1 MFFLTLKPTNW
12 AINCQNWSTNKKVSI
27 FFVGV
32 GLSPALLWKGG
43 VGILIEEQGNF
54 YLSFVFLAA
63 WESIHIRFWSEN
75 IVPPHAPPHAPP
87 LHLMLHL
94 MLREK
99 NLSVGSEKTQKN
111 FLLENA
117 MNCLK
122 CIENKIFWI
131 FFHTFTKKNLENF
144 WLGQFLNVNSVEKA
158 STWDEIPILEKNFS
172 CKCFFSH

>member
-1 MFFLTLKPTNW
+1 MK
-12 AINCQNWSTNKKVSI
+12 SS
-27 FFVGV
+27 GV
-32 GLSPALLWKGG
+32 W
-43 VGILIEEQGNF
+43 ILIEEQGNF

-75 IVPPHAPPHAPP
+75 IVPPHAPPPPPHAPP
-87 LHLMLHL
+87 YAP
-94 MLREK
+94 RKKSKCWQWK
-99 NLSVGSEKTQKN
+99 NSKIF

-122 CIENKIFWI
+122 CIENIIFWI

-158 STWDEIPILEKNFS
+158 STWDKIPFLEKNFS
-172 CKCFFSH
+172 RKCFCSH